1 MECLLNLFKKNFYEL
16 QQKLAD
22 AMLISAEK
30 FPVYRA
36 NSAYL
41 LESFNPKI
49 LVKLCLSYDLFFVI
63 HQGLAADNK
72 IRKHELVFVGNFV
85 RFLSANLEPARPCY
99 GDFKTY
105 NDEMVFDV
113 IKFWHRDP
121 DIFGFENK
129 TTKFLLQDLVSHF
142 AIEMNY
148 PELFIVYQDFIS
160 KIYQAILKQI
170 PDTNLQQ
177 SKMVEAK
184 HKFNKL
190 FVKDFYRKIISQII
204 TTKISSHEDAK
215 KNLKIEAVNPYL
227 ELFVKSCSLF
237 ETRSSNEIV
246 TPWFSSEKIT
256 SGVSANL
263 VDPDLL
269 KFSDPKSMEEQKFEF
284 VVPESRR
291 CSKCPNCIGVGLFTC
306 IDCRGK
312 KKVKCKDCVSGKV
325 TCKRCDGSG
334 EESYS
339 DSHEKMVQCS
349 CDRGLVTRRD
359 GFSTFFNAVT
369 INNPDAPVLNDVS
382 VNKCARCRGL
392 GFLQQTVEITKKRP
406 CAFCSTQ
413 GEVVCRTCNGTTKA
427 PCLTCGTEGT
437 VPCDTCKSGGMVEFH
452 QLINVHRY
460 PNFTENK
467 FTTVPKEVDFKA
479 KKNHFICVAILNG
492 KKLSDK
498 VLNEP
503 LNRNFTEGFRK
514 GISNT
519 LALSSNING
528 FQSIAQEC
536 QLYVCYYYH
545 IQYSFYGVKSESWW
559 HPSMQTLDFALA
571 GIMKS
576 VLELADN
583 EIKNKMYFQAAKK
596 IIQAENLSKAV
607 ENCMSEFQ
615 KYTKKLSLFM
625 KFMMYIARHFVNTE
639 TIW

>member
-16 QQKLAD
+16 EQKLAD

-204 TTKISSHEDAK
+204 TTKISIHEDAK
-215 KNLKIEAVNPYL
+215 KNLKI
-227 ELFVKSCSLF
+227 
-237 ETRSSNEIV
+237 
-246 TPWFSSEKIT
+246 
-256 SGVSANL
+256 
-263 VDPDLL
+263 
-269 KFSDPKSMEEQKFEF
+269 
-284 VVPESRR
+284 
-291 CSKCPNCIGVGLFTC
+291 
-306 IDCRGK
+306 
-312 KKVKCKDCVSGKV
+312 
-325 TCKRCDGSG
+325 
-334 EESYS
+334 
-339 DSHEKMVQCS
+339 
-349 CDRGLVTRRD
+349 
-359 GFSTFFNAVT
+359 
-369 INNPDAPVLNDVS
+369 
-382 VNKCARCRGL
+382 
-392 GFLQQTVEITKKRP
+392 
-406 CAFCSTQ
+406 
-413 GEVVCRTCNGTTKA
+413 
-427 PCLTCGTEGT
+427 
-437 VPCDTCKSGGMVEFH
+437 
-452 QLINVHRY
+452 
-460 PNFTENK
+460 
-467 FTTVPKEVDFKA
+467 
-479 KKNHFICVAILNG
+479 
-492 KKLSDK
+492 
-498 VLNEP
+498 
-503 LNRNFTEGFRK
+503 
-514 GISNT
+514 
-519 LALSSNING
+519 
-528 FQSIAQEC
+528 
-536 QLYVCYYYH
+536 
-545 IQYSFYGVKSESWW
+545 
-559 HPSMQTLDFALA
+559 
-571 GIMKS
+571 
-576 VLELADN
+576 
-583 EIKNKMYFQAAKK
+583 
-596 IIQAENLSKAV
+596 
-607 ENCMSEFQ
+607 
-615 KYTKKLSLFM
+615 
-625 KFMMYIARHFVNTE
+625 
-639 TIW
+639 